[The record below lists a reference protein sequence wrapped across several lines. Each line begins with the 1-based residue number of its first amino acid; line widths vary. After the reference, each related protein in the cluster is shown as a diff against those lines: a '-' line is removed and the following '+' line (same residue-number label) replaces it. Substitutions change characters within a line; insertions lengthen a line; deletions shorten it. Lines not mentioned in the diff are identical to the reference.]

1 MSKQYSGLFHGTIGS
16 LKRRIIPGNEGKVTG
31 GNSTSLGKNML
42 KSMGISTKM
51 KWNGYQ
57 AQHIIPKELAT
68 HPVLVK
74 I

>member
-1 MSKQYSGLFHGTIGS
+1 
-16 LKRRIIPGNEGKVTG
+16 
-31 GNSTSLGKNML
+31 ML

-74 I
+74 IFFHAQ